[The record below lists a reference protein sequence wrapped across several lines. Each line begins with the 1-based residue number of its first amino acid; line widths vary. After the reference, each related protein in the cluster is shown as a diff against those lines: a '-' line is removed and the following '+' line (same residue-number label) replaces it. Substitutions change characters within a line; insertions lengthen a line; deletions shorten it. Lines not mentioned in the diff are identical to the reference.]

1 MVSPTPPATED
12 PDRATRRLLIVGS
25 VCAALVGLDALVV
38 APLAP
43 TITRST
49 GASID
54 SAGLLVTTYALVY
67 AVTGPLF
74 GPVSDRWGR
83 RNVILTG
90 LVAFSLGTALTGVFS
105 NFAVLLVFRG
115 VAGLGAAMMVP
126 SIFAAV
132 ADVVAPERRGRAIGI
147 IMGALTGSSLIGV
160 PLGSFAADALSWR
173 VTFWVIAALA
183 VVALVAVPLSLPQLP
198 PAAADSDV
206 SPLRAYVGKFRA
218 AFSNP
223 TVVFVLLSTFF
234 WTAGNQGM
242 WANIGVYFHTEFDL
256 STTAIGLVL
265 LVISAVGVLGNF
277 LGGRLTDR
285 YGKRAVIAAAGV
297 SVAVALVAF
306 SSLSGALVPPVV
318 IAALWVLA
326 FNIGASSITT
336 LVSELS
342 PGARGTALGLN
353 SSALYAGSTIGT
365 SASVAVL
372 SGTHSFVWLGVV
384 CAISCLLVFPI
395 VVLLVRERAV
405 AEVVAA

>member
-1 MVSPTPPATED
+1 MVSSTTAARDESD
-12 PDRATRRLLIVGS
+12 VGSRRLLIVGS
-25 VCAALVGLDALVV
+25 ICAALVGLDALIV

-43 TITRST
+43 TITRDT
-49 GASID
+49 HASVD

-90 LVAFSLGTALTGVFS
+90 LTIFSIGTALTGIGS

-115 VAGLGAAMMVP
+115 LAGLGAAMMVP

-160 PLGSFAADALSWR
+160 PVGSFAADAFSWR
-173 VTFWVIAALA
+173 VSFWAIAVLAALALA
-183 VVALVAVPLSLPQLP
+183 VVPLTLPRIPVAATQ
-198 PAAADSDV
+198 AAV
-206 SPLRAYVGKFRA
+206 HPLRAYVDKFRA

-223 TVVFVLLSTFF
+223 SVLFVLLSTFF

-242 WANIGVYFHTEFDL
+242 WANVGVYFTTNFDL

-265 LVISAVGVLGNF
+265 LVISAVGVCGNF

-285 YGKRAVIAAAGV
+285 FGKRVVIAAAGLG
-297 SVAVALVAF
+297 VAVALIAF
-306 SSLSGALVPPVV
+306 SSLDGALVVPVIV
-318 IAALWVLA
+318 AALWVLA

-336 LVSELS
+336 LVSELA
-342 PGARGTALGLN
+342 PAARGTALGLN
-353 SSALYAGSTIGT
+353 SSALYAGSTVGT

-372 SGTHSFVWLGVV
+372 SGTHSFVWLGIT
-384 CAISCLLVFPI
+384 CAVSCLLVFPI
-395 VVLLVRERAV
+395 VLGLVHEQAAEAV
-405 AEVVAA
+405 A